1 MKFELLLH
9 CPIWIHSS
17 FIYMIWDYSL
27 CIYAN
32 LMWYLLC
39 CKVIMYQLYPKRWSK
54 NDHPL
59 WAGKFSHHHAFHY
72 SLMLYAS
79 SKDSTRLVFS
89 HDWTKKRHNLASFI
103 FFSFYQLL
111 LPSVADSPLKGFGT
125 KKWKV
130 IKAKAKLLKKVWN
143 YFTTALP
150 HSSITSF
157 TYLKLDYTV
166 ELEEIPLQNICNI
179 ENLGNAFL
187 KKREENKFLL

>member
-1 MKFELLLH
+1 MCLKNVLYEWSLNYCYNVQFESILV
-9 CPIWIHSS
+9 S
-17 FIYMIWDYSL
+17 FVCSILMRLFTI

-111 LPSVADSPLKGFGT
+111 LPSVADSPSR
-125 KKWKV
+125 
-130 IKAKAKLLKKVWN
+130 
-143 YFTTALP
+143 ALG
-150 HSSITSF
+150 S
-157 TYLKLDYTV
+157 K
-166 ELEEIPLQNICNI
+166 N
-179 ENLGNAFL
+179 G
-187 KKREENKFLL
+187 RW

>member
-1 MKFELLLH
+1 LLT
-9 CPIWIHSS
+9 P
-17 FIYMIWDYSL
+17 
-27 CIYAN
+27 
-32 LMWYLLC
+32 
-39 CKVIMYQLYPKRWSK
+39 
-54 NDHPL
+54 
-59 WAGKFSHHHAFHY
+59 
-72 SLMLYAS
+72 
-79 SKDSTRLVFS
+79 
-89 HDWTKKRHNLASFI
+89 
-103 FFSFYQLL
+103 
-111 LPSVADSPLKGFGT
+111 PSRALEP

-130 IKAKAKLLKKVWN
+130 IKAKAKLLKKGWN